1 MELLVQVHL
10 QLVELSL
17 QYRRRRHIS
26 LNLRHVVRRDYEL
39 PLRSIGIRV
48 VVGEVEVREPNHE
61 NALVLIQDNRSA
73 PRVVHGVTP
82 DGRAVEG
89 RVVGRD
95 VDRDIAL
102 LHAPEAHVPAVKCGD
117 PYALRPGSLVF
128 AVGHPLGVKDA
139 VSVGVFQ
146 AVGAIPLGFGMA
158 ERRPR
163 RGRSPF
169 IPWVQAD
176 VRLAPG
182 NSGGPIADVEG
193 NVIGVAAMIVS
204 GLALAVP
211 APDLERLL
219 SSS

>member
-1 MELLVQVHL
+1 M
-10 QLVELSL
+10 
-17 QYRRRRHIS
+17 
-26 LNLRHVVRRDYEL
+26 
-39 PLRSIGIRV
+39 
-48 VVGEVEVREPNHE
+48 
-61 NALVLIQDNRSA
+61 
-73 PRVVHGVTP
+73 
-82 DGRAVEG
+82 
-89 RVVGRD
+89 
-95 VDRDIAL
+95 
-102 LHAPEAHVPAVKCGD
+102 
-117 PYALRPGSLVF
+117 RPGALVF

-146 AVGAIPLGFGMA
+146 AVRAVPQGYGMA
-158 ERRPR
+158 EQRPR

-211 APDLERLL
+211 APDLDRLL
-219 SSS
+219 SHSE

>member
-1 MELLVQVHL
+1 VPSGLFLDDAAA
-10 QLVELSL
+10 
-17 QYRRRRHIS
+17 R
-26 LNLRHVVRRDYEL
+26 LRASVVAIIDPAHASERGRGASRGGHGAGFAWQGSGGGGGGDLFVTSAHVVSSRKA
-39 PLRSIGIRV
+39 V
-48 VVGEVEVREPNHE
+48 V
-61 NALVLIQDNRSA
+61 L
-73 PRVVHGVTP
+73 TP
-82 DGRAVEG
+82 DGRTVEG
-89 RVVGRD
+89 TVVGRD

-102 LHAPEAHVPAVKCGD
+102 VHAPGAGVPAVTCGD
-117 PYALRPGSLVF
+117 PYALRSGALVF

-211 APDLERLL
+211 APELEGLL
-219 SSS
+219 SKA

>member
-1 MELLVQVHL
+1 M
-10 QLVELSL
+10 LSGAFL
-17 QYRRRRHIS
+17 GDAAARLRASVVAIVDPAGRSRRGQGAGRGGHGAGFAWGADLFVTS
-26 LNLRHVVRRDYEL
+26 AHVVSERTAT
-39 PLRSIGIRV
+39 V
-48 VVGEVEVREPNHE
+48 
-61 NALVLIQDNRSA
+61 
-73 PRVVHGVTP
+73 VTP

-89 RVVGRD
+89 TVVGRD
-95 VDRDIAL
+95 VDRDIAVVR
-102 LHAPEAHVPAVKCGD
+102 AIRARVPSVSAGD

-128 AVGHPLGVKDA
+128 AVGHPLGVTHA

-146 AVGAIPLGFGMA
+146 AVRAVPPGYGLAG
-158 ERRPR
+158 
-163 RGRSPF
+163 SPV

-211 APDLERLL
+211 APDVERLL
-219 SSS
+219 SSLG

>member
-1 MELLVQVHL
+1 MPGELFLGDAAA
-10 QLVELSL
+10 
-17 QYRRRRHIS
+17 R
-26 LNLRHVVRRDYEL
+26 LRASVVAIVDGGHGAGFAWRDDLFVTSAHVVSARKA
-39 PLRSIGIRV
+39 V
-48 VVGEVEVREPNHE
+48 V
-61 NALVLIQDNRSA
+61 L
-73 PRVVHGVTP
+73 TP

-89 RVVGRD
+89 TVVGRD

-102 LHAPEAHVPAVKCGD
+102 LRAPDARVPAVTCAD
-117 PYALRPGSLVF
+117 PYALRPGALVF

-211 APDLERLL
+211 APDLEGLL
-219 SSS
+219 SKAS

>member
-1 MELLVQVHL
+1 MPSELFLGDAAA
-10 QLVELSL
+10 
-17 QYRRRRHIS
+17 R
-26 LNLRHVVRRDYEL
+26 LRASVVAIVDGGHGAGFAWRDDLFVTSAHVVSARKA
-39 PLRSIGIRV
+39 V
-48 VVGEVEVREPNHE
+48 V
-61 NALVLIQDNRSA
+61 L
-73 PRVVHGVTP
+73 TP

-89 RVVGRD
+89 TVVGRD

-102 LHAPEAHVPAVKCGD
+102 LHAPEARVPAVTCGD
-117 PYALRPGSLVF
+117 PYALRPGALVF
-128 AVGHPLGVKDA
+128 AVGHPLGVKGA

>member
-1 MELLVQVHL
+1 VPSELFLGDAAA
-10 QLVELSL
+10 
-17 QYRRRRHIS
+17 R
-26 LNLRHVVRRDYEL
+26 LRASVVAIVDGGHGAGFAWRDDLFVTSAHVVSARKA
-39 PLRSIGIRV
+39 V
-48 VVGEVEVREPNHE
+48 VM
-61 NALVLIQDNRSA
+61 
-73 PRVVHGVTP
+73 TP

-89 RVVGRD
+89 TVVGRD

-102 LHAPEAHVPAVKCGD
+102 LHAPDARVPAVTCGD
-117 PYALRPGSLVF
+117 PYALRPGALVF

-211 APDLERLL
+211 APDLEGLL
-219 SSS
+219 SKA

>member
-1 MELLVQVHL
+1 MPSELFLGDAAA
-10 QLVELSL
+10 
-17 QYRRRRHIS
+17 R
-26 LNLRHVVRRDYEL
+26 LRASVVAIVDGGHGAGFAWRDDLFVTSAHVVSARKA
-39 PLRSIGIRV
+39 V
-48 VVGEVEVREPNHE
+48 V
-61 NALVLIQDNRSA
+61 L
-73 PRVVHGVTP
+73 TP

-89 RVVGRD
+89 TVVGRD

-102 LHAPEAHVPAVKCGD
+102 LHAPGARVPAVTCGD
-117 PYALRPGSLVF
+117 PYALRPGALVF

-211 APDLERLL
+211 APDLEGLL
-219 SSS
+219 SKS

>member
-1 MELLVQVHL
+1 MVSGAFLGAAAARLRSSVVAIVDESRGRGGHGAGFAWGQGDLLVT
-10 QLVELSL
+10 SA
-17 QYRRRRHIS
+17 
-26 LNLRHVVRRDYEL
+26 HVVSTNRA
-39 PLRSIGIRV
+39 IV
-48 VVGEVEVREPNHE
+48 V
-61 NALVLIQDNRSA
+61 
-73 PRVVHGVTP
+73 TT

-89 RVVGRD
+89 TVVGRD
-95 VDRDIAL
+95 VDRDIAV
-102 LHAPEAHVPAVKCGD
+102 LHAPEARVPAATAGD

-146 AVGAIPLGFGMA
+146 AVRPMPQGYGMA

-163 RGRSPF
+163 RGRSPL

-211 APDLERLL
+211 APDVERLL
-219 SSS
+219 ASLG

>member
-1 MELLVQVHL
+1 VLSETFLGDAAARLRSSVVTIVDESRGRGGHGAGFAWGQGDLLVT
-10 QLVELSL
+10 SA
-17 QYRRRRHIS
+17 
-26 LNLRHVVRRDYEL
+26 HVV
-39 PLRSIGIRV
+39 STNTAIV
-48 VVGEVEVREPNHE
+48 
-61 NALVLIQDNRSA
+61 
-73 PRVVHGVTP
+73 VTP

-89 RVVGRD
+89 TVVGRD
-95 VDRDIAL
+95 VDRDLAVV
-102 LHAPEAHVPAVKCGD
+102 HAPKARVPAATTGD

-146 AVGAIPLGFGMA
+146 AVRPVPSGYGLA

-211 APDLERLL
+211 APDVERLL
-219 SSS
+219 ASLG

>member
-1 MELLVQVHL
+1 MPAALFLGDAAA
-10 QLVELSL
+10 
-17 QYRRRRHIS
+17 R
-26 LNLRHVVRRDYEL
+26 LRASVVAIVNGGHGAGFAWRDDLFVTSAHVVSSRKA
-39 PLRSIGIRV
+39 V
-48 VVGEVEVREPNHE
+48 V
-61 NALVLIQDNRSA
+61 L
-73 PRVVHGVTP
+73 TP

-89 RVVGRD
+89 TVVGRD

-102 LHAPEAHVPAVKCGD
+102 LHAPEARVPAVTCGD
-117 PYALRPGSLVF
+117 PYALRPGALVF

-176 VRLAPG
+176 GRMAPG

-193 NVIGVAAMIVS
+193 NVIGVAAMIGS
-204 GLALAVP
+204 GLAPPV
-211 APDLERLL
+211 APPGFEQER
-219 SSS
+219 

>member
-1 MELLVQVHL
+1 MSSGLFLGDAAARLRASVVTIIDESHG
-10 QLVELSL
+10 SGRGRAA
-17 QYRRRRHIS
+17 RRGGHGAGFAWGGRGGGGDLFVTS
-26 LNLRHVVRRDYEL
+26 AHVVSSRTA
-39 PLRSIGIRV
+39 V
-48 VVGEVEVREPNHE
+48 V
-61 NALVLIQDNRSA
+61 
-73 PRVVHGVTP
+73 VTP
-82 DGRAVEG
+82 DGRAARG
-89 RVVGRD
+89 TVVGRD

-102 LHAPEAHVPAVKCGD
+102 LHAPGAGVPAVTCGD

-146 AVGAIPLGFGMA
+146 AVRAVPRGYGMA
-158 ERRPR
+158 EQRPR

-169 IPWVQAD
+169 LPWVQAD

-211 APDLERLL
+211 APDFERLL
-219 SSS
+219 SQSA

>member
-1 MELLVQVHL
+1 MMGAAF
-10 QLVELSL
+10 LSDAAARL
-17 QYRRRRHIS
+17 RASVVAIVDEPPGARRGRASRGGHGAGFAWRGDLFVTS
-26 LNLRHVVRRDYEL
+26 AHVV
-39 PLRSIGIRV
+39 
-48 VVGEVEVREPNHE
+48 
-61 NALVLIQDNRSA
+61 SA
-73 PRVVHGVTP
+73 GKTIVVTP
-82 DGRAVEG
+82 DGRAIEG
-89 RVVGRD
+89 SVVGRD
-95 VDRDIAL
+95 EDRDIAVV
-102 LHAPEAHVPAVKCGD
+102 HAPTASLAAVTMGD
-117 PYALRPGSLVF
+117 PYGVRPGSLVF

-146 AVGAIPLGFGMA
+146 AVRAVPQGYGLA

-211 APDLERLL
+211 APDVERLVASL
-219 SSS
+219 E

>member
-1 MELLVQVHL
+1 MFLDDAAA
-10 QLVELSL
+10 
-17 QYRRRRHIS
+17 R
-26 LNLRHVVRRDYEL
+26 LRASVVAIVDSGHGAGFAWRGDLFVTSAHVVSSRTA
-39 PLRSIGIRV
+39 V
-48 VVGEVEVREPNHE
+48 V
-61 NALVLIQDNRSA
+61 L
-73 PRVVHGVTP
+73 TP

-89 RVVGRD
+89 TVVGRD

-102 LHAPEAHVPAVKCGD
+102 LHAPEARVPAVTCGD
-117 PYALRPGSLVF
+117 PYALRPGALVF

-219 SSS
+219 SSA

>member
-1 MELLVQVHL
+1 MPS
-10 QLVELSL
+10 SL
-17 QYRRRRHIS
+17 FLGDAAAR
-26 LNLRHVVRRDYEL
+26 LRASVVAVVDGGHGAGFAWRGGDLFVTSAHVVSSRK
-39 PLRSIGIRV
+39 
-48 VVGEVEVREPNHE
+48 
-61 NALVLIQDNRSA
+61 AVL
-73 PRVVHGVTP
+73 VTP

-89 RVVGRD
+89 TVVGRD
-95 VDRDIAL
+95 VDRDLAL
-102 LHAPEAHVPAVKCGD
+102 LHAPGAGVAAVTCGD

-146 AVGAIPLGFGMA
+146 AVRAVPHGYGMA
-158 ERRPR
+158 EQRPR
-163 RGRSPF
+163 RGRSPA

-211 APDLERLL
+211 APDLERVF
-219 SSS
+219 SNS

>member
-1 MELLVQVHL
+1 VSVPGGLFLGEAAARLRASVVAIVDESHGSGRGRAASRGGHGAGFSWGGGDLFVTSAHV
-10 QLVELSL
+10 LSSSKA
-17 QYRRRRHIS
+17 I
-26 LNLRHVVRRDYEL
+26 V
-39 PLRSIGIRV
+39 
-48 VVGEVEVREPNHE
+48 
-61 NALVLIQDNRSA
+61 
-73 PRVVHGVTP
+73 VTP
-82 DGRAVEG
+82 DGRATRG
-89 RVVGRD
+89 TVVGRD

-102 LHAPEAHVPAVKCGD
+102 LHAPGAGVPAVTCGD

-146 AVGAIPLGFGMA
+146 AVRAVPRGYGMA
-158 ERRPR
+158 EQRPR

-169 IPWVQAD
+169 LPWVQAD

-211 APDLERLL
+211 APDFERLL
-219 SSS
+219 SKSS

>member
-1 MELLVQVHL
+1 VPSELFLGDAAA
-10 QLVELSL
+10 
-17 QYRRRRHIS
+17 R
-26 LNLRHVVRRDYEL
+26 LRASVVAIVDGGHGAGFAWGGGGGDLFVTSAHVVSSRQA
-39 PLRSIGIRV
+39 V
-48 VVGEVEVREPNHE
+48 V
-61 NALVLIQDNRSA
+61 
-73 PRVVHGVTP
+73 VTP
-82 DGRAVEG
+82 DGRAVKG
-89 RVVGRD
+89 TVVGRD
-95 VDRDIAL
+95 VDRDVAL
-102 LHAPEAHVPAVKCGD
+102 IHAPEARVPAVTCGD
-117 PYALRPGSLVF
+117 PYALRPGALVF

-146 AVGAIPLGFGMA
+146 AVRAIPLGFGMA
-158 ERRPR
+158 EQRPR

-193 NVIGVAAMIVS
+193 NVIGVVAMIVS

-219 SSS
+219 SNS

>member
-1 MELLVQVHL
+1 MVT
-10 QLVELSL
+10 SA
-17 QYRRRRHIS
+17 
-26 LNLRHVVRRDYEL
+26 HVVSSRKA
-39 PLRSIGIRV
+39 V
-48 VVGEVEVREPNHE
+48 V
-61 NALVLIQDNRSA
+61 L
-73 PRVVHGVTP
+73 TP

-89 RVVGRD
+89 TVVGRD

-102 LHAPEAHVPAVKCGD
+102 LHAPDARVAAATCGD
-117 PYALRPGSLVF
+117 PYALRPGALIF

-146 AVGAIPLGFGMA
+146 AVGAIPPGFGMA

-219 SSS
+219 SKA

>member
-1 MELLVQVHL
+1 MPSDLFLGDAAARLRASVVAIVDEAHG
-10 QLVELSL
+10 SGRG
-17 QYRRRRHIS
+17 RRASRGGHGAGFAWRGGDLFVTS
-26 LNLRHVVRRDYEL
+26 AHVV
-39 PLRSIGIRV
+39 STQKAV
-48 VVGEVEVREPNHE
+48 V
-61 NALVLIQDNRSA
+61 
-73 PRVVHGVTP
+73 VTP

-102 LHAPEAHVPAVKCGD
+102 LHAPEARVPAVTCGD
-117 PYALRPGSLVF
+117 PYALRPGALVF

-146 AVGAIPLGFGMA
+146 AVGAIPRGFGMA

-163 RGRSPF
+163 RGRDPF

-211 APDLERLL
+211 APDLEGLL
-219 SSS
+219 SKS

>member
-1 MELLVQVHL
+1 VPSGLFLGDAAARLRASVVAIVDDVRGSGRGRGAGRGGYGAGFAWRGGDLVVT
-10 QLVELSL
+10 SA
-17 QYRRRRHIS
+17 
-26 LNLRHVVRRDYEL
+26 HVVSSRKA
-39 PLRSIGIRV
+39 V
-48 VVGEVEVREPNHE
+48 V
-61 NALVLIQDNRSA
+61 
-73 PRVVHGVTP
+73 VTP

-89 RVVGRD
+89 TVVGRD
-95 VDRDIAL
+95 VDRDLAL
-102 LHAPEAHVPAVKCGD
+102 LHAPEARVPAVTCGD
-117 PYALRPGSLVF
+117 PYALRPGALVF

-146 AVGAIPLGFGMA
+146 AVGAVPRGYGMA
-158 ERRPR
+158 EQRPR
-163 RGRSPF
+163 RGRNPF
-169 IPWVQAD
+169 IPWVQAA

-219 SSS
+219 SNS